1 MISHAQMS
9 TSPISVSK
17 KPAVAGADAETQHL
31 LFLWVGL
38 AAAVMLAELFTGPSV
53 HLAVWYT
60 VPVGLAAW
68 YGGQQWGV
76 SLAAGMPILGFAM
89 FLFGLAER
97 SAHAWAAATFN
108 LLSEI
113 AALSLVAVV
122 TSHVARQN
130 QLAVVKVREAE
141 ASRQHLERQLKALEG
156 RAESAPLRPRIKLL
170 SRAAELCA
178 IAGERARAA
187 VYYGRAIDA
196 LLESGYYDRAG
207 AVCRKLIRVF
217 PEVVRAHATLAV
229 LAIGKHLNRDAERH
243 LEDYVGAAIWAE
255 RESLTRARLRAIAEA
270 TDDEQ
275 IRGTIA
281 HHLWQL
287 GDQAGSKNVLYP
299 QQMEASDTG
308 DANPPLDAE
317 ERWQRLIRVA
327 RMGPSELRDWE

>member
-1 MISHAQMS
+1 MS
-9 TSPISVSK
+9 TSPISVSRE
-17 KPAVAGADAETQHL
+17 ASATADADTEAQHSPL
-31 LFLWVGL
+31 LWVGL
-38 AAAVMLAELFTGPSV
+38 AAAVMLAEYLTGPFV
-53 HLAVWYT
+53 RLAVWYT
-60 VPVGLAAW
+60 VPVALAAW

-89 FLFGLAER
+89 FLFGLGEP
-97 SAHAWAAATFN
+97 SGQSWVAATFN
-108 LLSEI
+108 HLSEI

-122 TSHVARQN
+122 TSRIAHQN
-130 QLAVVKVREAE
+130 QLAVTKLREAE

-156 RAESAPLRPRIKLL
+156 RAESAPLRLRIKLL

-187 VYYGRAIDA
+187 VYYGRAIDV

-207 AVCRKLIRVF
+207 SVCRKLIRVF

-229 LAIGKHLNRDAERH
+229 IAIGKHLNRDAERH
-243 LEDYVGAAIWAE
+243 LENYVGAAIWAE
-255 RESLTRARLRAIAEA
+255 KESLTRARLRAIAEA
-270 TDDEQ
+270 TGDEQ
-275 IRGTIA
+275 IRGAIA

-299 QQMEASDTG
+299 QQVEGTDTG
-308 DANPPLDAE
+308 DTNPPLDLE

-327 RMGPSELRDWE
+327 RMGPSELKYWE